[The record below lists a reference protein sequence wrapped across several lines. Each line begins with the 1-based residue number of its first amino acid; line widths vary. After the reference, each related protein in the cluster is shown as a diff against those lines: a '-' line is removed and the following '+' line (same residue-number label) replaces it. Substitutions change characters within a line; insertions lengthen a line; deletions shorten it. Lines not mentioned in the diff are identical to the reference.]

1 MCVCLC
7 VYVAI
12 HCINVSMK
20 YCCHYTSFSYFE
32 VIKIGIL
39 TSIFTQYSPPP
50 PLCDIGE
57 QEEFVPAH
65 RGRIRKA
72 QSKQMRLTSL
82 EDPWRKNL
90 PPHNKP
96 TGRKNRKLIKQVGQ
110 VSRQSL
116 ARDNKHKV
124 RRFLNYLPRLPPRP
138 PGKVVFESSP
148 AFISVLIATCL

>member
-1 MCVCLC
+1 M
-7 VYVAI
+7 
-12 HCINVSMK
+12 
-20 YCCHYTSFSYFE
+20 
-32 VIKIGIL
+32 
-39 TSIFTQYSPPP
+39 
-50 PLCDIGE
+50 CDIGE

-65 RGRIRKA
+65 QGRIRKA

-96 TGRKNRKLIKQVGQ
+96 TGRKNRKLIKQVDQ

-124 RRFLNYLPRLPPRP
+124 RRFLNYLPRLPLRP
-138 PGKVVFESSP
+138 LGKVVFESSP
-148 AFISVLIATCL
+148 AFISVLIATCLWVWVYGGIRPIFFRRDPPLFQAGGRQVLGKRTVIASLGITATR